1 MQPLPRLATFINKTN
16 NIKITMEGGVIQQQ
30 SKQAEKS
37 KKLELKP
44 EQLKRLEK
52 IQQKKSTPFK
62 IKGQLREDIAAEVRK
77 NELSMSAIST
87 KFDVNKH
94 AVIQI
99 RRQELGR

>member
-1 MQPLPRLATFINKTN
+1 MATFINKTN
-16 NIKITMEGGVIQQQ
+16 NIKITTEGGVIQQLEQ
-30 SKQAEKS
+30 IKQAEKP

-77 NELSMSAIST
+77 KELSMSAIST